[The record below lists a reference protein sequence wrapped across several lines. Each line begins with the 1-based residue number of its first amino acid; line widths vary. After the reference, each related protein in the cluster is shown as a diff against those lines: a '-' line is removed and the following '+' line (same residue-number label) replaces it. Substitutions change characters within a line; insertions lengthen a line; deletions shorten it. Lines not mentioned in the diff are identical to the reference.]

1 MSRVMVVEDDVG
13 IRRVVTLWLTR
24 HGHEVCEARNG
35 REALES
41 FAAFRPDVLIT
52 DVNMPEMDG
61 LALIERIGAAETRP
75 TGIIVLT
82 NRWDHREIGEKLSGT
97 GAQVFPKPF
106 SPSKLAEQV
115 ALMLRPQPAQAG
127 DEGGSDA

>member
-1 MSRVMVVEDDVG
+1 MSRVMVVEDDPG
-13 IRRVVTLWLTR
+13 IRRVVTMWLTR

-35 REALES
+35 REALELLSS
-41 FAAFRPDVLIT
+41 FHADVLIT

-61 LALIERIGAAETRP
+61 LSLIERVRQGAVRP

-82 NRWDHREIGEKLSGT
+82 NRWDHREIGERLAAS

-115 ALMLRPQPAQAG
+115 ALLLTAQGAASPG
-127 DEGGSDA
+127 EEGADA